1 MNLLIDCELT
11 APPSE
16 IGAFRTLTLY
26 ATVFYQL
33 DCLIEAKPEEIDY
46 YYNWL
51 KRNYACDFV
60 KQFVNYREVS
70 GKRIVGERLT
80 YNNLNQYLK
89 FLK

>member
-46 YYNWL
+46 YYNWYGPCND
-51 KRNYACDFV
+51 K
-60 KQFVNYREVS
+60 KQS
-70 GKRIVGERLT
+70 K
-80 YNNLNQYLK
+80 NQIIESN
-89 FLK
+89 